1 MFDHVV
7 ESGRELTDFV
17 TRGDVDRAIEP
28 ARLDGAGAV
37 QEPADRPCDA
47 GADEKREYQSENA
60 RKQGQDYGNDDS
72 SLLVTHR
79 RQGIAANLRQHVR
92 ADIFDPLVEF
102 VAQRVGPGQACPG
115 FRDIP
120 GIEH

>member
-1 MFDHVV
+1 MLLKAAVSWPISSRVV
-7 ESGRELTDFV
+7 TS
-17 TRGDVDRAIEP
+17 IEP
-28 ARLDGAGAV
+28 SRRPASTARVPSRSRRTGRVMPVLM
-37 QEPADRPCDA
+37 
-47 GADEKREYQSENA
+47 KSE
-60 RKQGQDYGNDDS
+60 DI

-115 FRDIP
+115 FRDI
-120 GIEH
+120 